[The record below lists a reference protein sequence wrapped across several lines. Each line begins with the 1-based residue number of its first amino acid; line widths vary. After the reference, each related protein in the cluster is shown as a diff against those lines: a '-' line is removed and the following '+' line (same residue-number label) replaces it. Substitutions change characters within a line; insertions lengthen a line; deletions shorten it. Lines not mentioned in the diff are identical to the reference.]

1 MSDTITTLKKK
12 GDSSVN
18 IYPNIKRDN
27 IPNGGVS
34 TSKIEDLAVTT
45 AKIND
50 LAVTTA
56 KIQNQAVETSKIKD
70 SAVTSDKMADSSV
83 TSNKIANNSVTA
95 SKIPD
100 NTIPLT
106 KFTGKKF
113 LQHYRLDLGDLDLS
127 SYGVS
132 GGSVT
137 FQYKSNTSN
146 QISLNDLFEDLLSS
160 NFNYIL
166 SGYFISNNIYYNIIE
181 FSIKFQ
187 NNDYYVSLFGVSSSG
202 LKRVDILASDI
213 YGVVTDYSYEYN
225 I

>member
-12 GDSSVN
+12 GDSSIN

-34 TSKIEDLAVTT
+34 TSKIEDLAITT

-50 LAVTTA
+50 LAITTA

-70 SAVTSDKMADSSV
+70 SAVTSDKIADASV

-100 NTIPLT
+100 NSITQSKLT
-106 KFTGKKF
+106 ARKF

-137 FQYKSNTSN
+137 FQYKSFNTT
-146 QISLNDLFEDLLSS
+146 QISLNDLFEDLLAP
-160 NFNYIL
+160 NFNYIVG
-166 SGYFISNNIYYNIIE
+166 GYFISSGVYYNIIE
-181 FSIKFQ
+181 FSTKFE
-187 NNDYYVSLFGVSSSG
+187 NNDYYISLFGVSSSG
-202 LKRVDILASDI
+202 TKRVNILCSDV
-213 YGVVTDYSYEYN
+213 YGVNTDYSYEYN

>member
-12 GDSSVN
+12 GDSSIN

-27 IPNGGVS
+27 IPNGGIS
-34 TSKIEDLAVTT
+34 TSKIEDLAITT

-50 LAVTTA
+50 LAITTV
-56 KIQNQAVETSKIKD
+56 KIQNQAVETAKIKD

-137 FQYKSNTSN
+137 FQYKSSSSN
-146 QISLNDLFEDLLSS
+146 QISLNDLFEDLLAP

-181 FSIKFQ
+181 FSVKFQ

-202 LKRVDILASDI
+202 LKRVDILTSDI

>member
-34 TSKIEDLAVTT
+34 TSKIEDLAITT

-50 LAVTTA
+50 LAITTA
-56 KIQNQAVETSKIKD
+56 KIQNQAVETAKIKD
-70 SAVTSDKMADSSV
+70 SAVTSDKIADSSV
-83 TSNKIANNSVTA
+83 TSNKIANNSVTS

-100 NTIPLT
+100 NSIPNSKLT
-106 KFTGKKF
+106 AKKY

-137 FQYKSNTSN
+137 FQYKSASIN
-146 QISLNDLFEDLLSS
+146 QIALIDLFEDLLAS
-160 NFNYIL
+160 NFNYIVG
-166 SGYFISNNIYYNIIE
+166 GYFISNNIYYNIIE
-181 FSIKFQ
+181 FSTKFE

-202 LKRVDILASDI
+202 LKRVNILASDI
-213 YGVVTDYSYEYN
+213 YGVVTDYSYESN

>member
-12 GDSSVN
+12 GDSSIN

-34 TSKIEDLAVTT
+34 SSKIEDLAITT

-50 LAVTTA
+50 LAITTA

-70 SAVTSDKMADSSV
+70 SAVTTDKIADSSV
-83 TSNKIANNSVTA
+83 TSNKIANYSVTE
-95 SKIPD
+95 SKIP
-100 NTIPLT
+100 NNIIPIG
-106 KFTGKKF
+106 KFISNKW

-137 FQYKSNTSN
+137 FFYKSLNTT
-146 QISLNDLFEDLLSS
+146 QIALNDLFEDLLAT
-160 NFNYIL
+160 NFNYIVG
-166 SGYFISNNIYYNIIE
+166 GYFISNNIYYNIIE
-181 FSIKFQ
+181 FSTKFQ

-213 YGVVTDYSYEYN
+213 YGVVTDYSYTQN

>member
-1 MSDTITTLKKK
+1 MSDIITTLKKK
-12 GDSSVN
+12 GDSSFN

-50 LAVTTA
+50 LAITTA

-70 SAVTSDKMADSSV
+70 SAVTSDKIADSSV
-83 TSNKIANNSVTA
+83 TSNKIANYSVTE
-95 SKIPD
+95 SKIP
-100 NTIPLT
+100 NNIIPIT
-106 KFTGKKF
+106 KFLGKKV
-113 LQHYRLDLGDLDLS
+113 LQHYNLDLGDLDLS
-127 SYGVS
+127 AYGVS

-137 FQYKSNTSN
+137 FFYKSFDIT
-146 QISLNDLFEDLLSS
+146 QISLVDLFEDLLGS
-160 NFNYIL
+160 NFNYIVG
-166 SGYFISNNIYYNIIE
+166 GYFISNNIYYNIIE

-202 LKRVDILASDI
+202 LKRVDILASEI
-213 YGVVTDYSYEYN
+213 YGVNTDYSYTYN